1 MSEIAEAAKA
11 ERDLGVAG
19 AQTGPGGAFP
29 EDPFPAVPEP
39 PVRHQQII
47 ITLYGLYA
55 RQRETA
61 LPVSVLIAML
71 GDLGYDAPGVRSSV
85 SRLKAK
91 GVLNSVRTDG
101 VAGYAISPRA
111 LEIFTEGDERIFA
124 TEQANPGHDW
134 VLAIFS
140 VPESMRSKRHQLRSE
155 LQALGFGAMG
165 SGVWIAPARVQPV
178 AKRRLEARGLAGFV
192 EFFHGDYAT
201 DTDMRQKVAQWWDL
215 GELDAQLREFL
226 DVYAGA
232 LDCWTEELG
241 DSPDAA
247 LAAASD
253 QTLRAAFRYYIPMLT
268 LWRRIP
274 YRDPGLPLDLLPEGW
289 KGPEAQRIFLGVH
302 RLIAPLAAAHART
315 LMGRQP
321 TPAPH

>member
-1 MSEIAEAAKA
+1 MARI
-11 ERDLGVAG
+11 
-19 AQTGPGGAFP
+19 TGETLTQMEPDA
-29 EDPFPAVPEP
+29 DVTATQMPAVPASP
-39 PVRHQQII
+39 ARHQQII

-55 RQRETA
+55 RQKESA

-91 GVLNSVRTDG
+91 GVLKSVRSDG
-101 VAGYAISPRA
+101 VAGYAISLRA

-124 TEQANPGHDW
+124 TEQANPDHDW

-178 AKRRLEARGLAGFV
+178 AKRRLEARGLDGFV

-201 DTDMRQKVAQWWDL
+201 DADMGKKVAQWWDL
-215 GELDAQLREFL
+215 GELDAQLGEFL
-226 DVYAGA
+226 SVYADA
-232 LDCWTEELG
+232 LDLWTGQLG

-253 QTLRAAFRYYIPMLT
+253 RTLRTAFQYYIPMLT

-274 YRDPGLPLDLLPEGW
+274 YRDPGLPLDLLPEDW
-289 KGPEAQRIFLGVH
+289 KGPEAQRTFLGVH
-302 RLIAPLAAAHART
+302 RLLAPLAAAHART
-315 LMGRQP
+315 LIGRQS
-321 TPAPH
+321 AAVR

>member
-1 MSEIAEAAKA
+1 MSGGQIEAI
-11 ERDLGVAG
+11 
-19 AQTGPGGAFP
+19 
-29 EDPFPAVPEP
+29 PEP

-55 RQRETA
+55 RQRESA
-61 LPVSVLIAML
+61 LPVSVLISML

-91 GVLNSVRTDG
+91 GVLNSVRTEG

-124 TEQANPGHDW
+124 TERPNSGHDW

-165 SGVWIAPARVQPV
+165 SGVWIAPARGQPV
-178 AKRRLEARGLAGFV
+178 AKRRLESRGLAGFV

-201 DTDMRQKVAQWWDL
+201 DADMRQKVAQWWDL

-232 LDCWTEELG
+232 WTVGRRNWGTRRMLPWPQPLTRRCAPPSG
-241 DSPDAA
+241 TTSRC
-247 LAAASD
+247 S
-253 QTLRAAFRYYIPMLT
+253 RCGGAFRTATRVCRWICC
-268 LWRRIP
+268 RRAG
-274 YRDPGLPLDLLPEGW
+274 R
-289 KGPEAQRIFLGVH
+289 
-302 RLIAPLAAAHART
+302 ARSHSGFSWACT
-315 LMGRQP
+315 
-321 TPAPH
+321 A